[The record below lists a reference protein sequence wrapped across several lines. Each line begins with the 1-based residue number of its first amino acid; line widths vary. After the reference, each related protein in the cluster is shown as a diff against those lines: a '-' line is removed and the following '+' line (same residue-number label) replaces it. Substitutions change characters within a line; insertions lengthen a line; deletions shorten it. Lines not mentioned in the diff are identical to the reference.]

1 MIGSCKQIS
10 QAGKVDILGESMV
23 APIPARPREEYR
35 QINELF
41 VSHRDEMIVLHR
53 GQIQFYH
60 LGHKMFKF

>member
-10 QAGKVDILGESMV
+10 QAGKVDILGESMI

-41 VSHRDEMIVLHR
+41 VSHRDEIIVLHR
-53 GQIQFYH
+53 G
-60 LGHKMFKF
+60 